1 MVPGSAATPDRAST
15 PSTTT
20 STRFALVNEL
30 TPADH
35 RHLLQVETARL
46 CETDPANLDLDVP
59 HLDGWTVRSVIGHT
73 GWVFRFAALAV
84 QADPDSPP
92 SRSSVPEPPPG
103 DEVIDWLNTGYTE
116 LRDALD
122 GAQLDAL
129 HPTFTGPQPSSWW
142 FRRLGHEVAMHRWDA
157 ESASSSPEPIDPR
170 QALDGIDE
178 VLEVFVPA
186 RMQFPV
192 LAGAGE
198 TVHLHATDIEHGEWL
213 LTYGAE
219 EVAWERSH
227 AKGDVAARG
236 PVSDLLLLVWGR
248 LPPAR
253 LEVFGD
259 ATLLD
264 RWQQAATF

>member
-1 MVPGSAATPDRAST
+1 M
-15 PSTTT
+15 
-20 STRFALVNEL
+20 NEL

-46 CETDPANLDLDVP
+46 CQTNPSNLDLDVP

-73 GWVFRFAALAV
+73 GWVFRFATLAV
-84 QADPDSPP
+84 QADPGDPP

-103 DEVIDWLNTGYTE
+103 REVIDWLASGYAG

-122 GAQLDAL
+122 GAELDAIV
-129 HPTFTGPQPSSWW
+129 PTFTGPQPTSWW

-157 ESASSSPEPIDPR
+157 ESASTSPEPIDPQ

-178 VLEVFVPA
+178 VLQVFVPA

-198 TVHLHATDIEHGEWL
+198 TVHLHATDIEGGEWF

-219 EVAWERSH
+219 EVAWERAH

-236 PVSDLLLLVWGR
+236 PVSDLLLLMWGR
-248 LPPAR
+248 LPPSR
-253 LEVFGD
+253 LEVLGD